1 MSSVQVQPSPRV
13 RMPDQVQPWFAYDGT
28 PFKGTESYFFERKD
42 FPWVQRIESQW
53 KVIRDELMTL
63 VQEHEGSLTPYAN
76 RDMTSRP
83 NKWKTFGFMFW
94 TVKSKK
100 NYKKCPKT
108 WELLNSIPGILA
120 GSFNLLEAGTT
131 IKPHYGDTN
140 AIVRCHLGLVI
151 PGPAPQCAFRVGAET
166 RGWKEGEFLL
176 FCDAHPHTAWN
187 NTAEKR
193 YILLLD
199 IIRPEYASRKT
210 EVCSRVLAGLNLEI
224 AYQRSEWL
232 RKKFNTKKRKAM
244 LYKLLRHTI
253 HFALKARLPIPSLP
267 S

>member
-1 MSSVQVQPSPRV
+1 MSAEQIPL
-13 RMPDQVQPWFAYDGT
+13 WFAYDGT
-28 PFKGTESYFFERKD
+28 PFKGPEPFFFDRKE
-42 FPWVQRIESQW
+42 FPWVERIESQW
-53 KVIRDELMTL
+53 TVIRDELMML
-63 VQEHEGSLTPYAN
+63 MQEDGDSLLPYAN
-76 RDMTSRP
+76 RELTSKP

-94 TVKSKK
+94 TVKSKN

-120 GSFNLLEAGTT
+120 GSFNLLEAGAT

-151 PGPAPQCAFRVGAET
+151 PGSAPQCAFRVGSET

-187 NTAEKR
+187 NTTEKR

-199 IIRPEYASRKT
+199 VIRPEYVSRKKD
-210 EVCSRVLAGLNLEI
+210 VCSRVLAGLNLEI
-224 AYQRSEWL
+224 AYQRSGWL
-232 RKKFNTKKRKAM
+232 RRKFNNKKRKAILYRM
-244 LYKLLRHTI
+244 LRRCI
-253 HFALKARLPIPSLP
+253 HAALFAHLPIPSLP
-267 S
+267 A